1 MPEVMVAEQDAG
13 TLTEE
18 GAKFLDPTG
27 KLKAGIPMCPP
38 EGDAGTGMVAT
49 NSVKQRTGNVSAG
62 TSVFAMI
69 VLEKPLSKV
78 YGEIDMVT
86 TPVGSPVAMV
96 HANNCTSEINAW
108 VGLFREF
115 AELFG
120 MDISQNDLFEKL
132 FKVAMEG
139 DADCGDMMSYGYYSG
154 ENITDITEGRPLFV
168 RKPVSYTHLT
178 LPTILRV

>member
-1 MPEVMVAEQDAG
+1 MSFTFTAG
-13 TLTEE
+13 TS
-18 GAKFLDPTG
+18 KFNVSYT
-27 KLKAGIPMCPP
+27 ICF
-38 EGDAGTGMVAT
+38 
-49 NSVKQRTGNVSAG
+49 NVSAG
-62 TSVFAMI
+62 TSVFAMV
-69 VLEKPLSKV
+69 VLEDQLKAV
-78 YGEIDMVT
+78 YPEIDMVT

-139 DADCGDMMSYGYYSG
+139 DADCGDMMSYGYYS
-154 ENITDITEGRPLFV
+154 
-168 RKPVSYTHLT
+168 
-178 LPTILRV
+178 LPISQRAVHSL

>member
-1 MPEVMVAEQDAG
+1 MFLPVHLFFAMVVLEDQ
-13 TLTEE
+13 
-18 GAKFLDPTG
+18 
-27 KLKAGIPMCPP
+27 LKA
-38 EGDAGTGMVAT
+38 
-49 NSVKQRTGNVSAG
+49 
-62 TSVFAMI
+62 
-69 VLEKPLSKV
+69 V
-78 YGEIDMVT
+78 YPEIDMVT

-154 ENITDITEGRPLFV
+154 EKYYRYHRGP
-168 RKPVSYTHLT
+168 ST
-178 LPTILRV
+178 LCEKTNQPIQSC

>member
-1 MPEVMVAEQDAG
+1 MVVLEDQ
-13 TLTEE
+13 
-18 GAKFLDPTG
+18 
-27 KLKAGIPMCPP
+27 LKA
-38 EGDAGTGMVAT
+38 
-49 NSVKQRTGNVSAG
+49 
-62 TSVFAMI
+62 
-69 VLEKPLSKV
+69 V
-78 YGEIDMVT
+78 YPEIDMVT

-154 ENITDITEGRPLFV
+154 ENITDITEAVHSL
-168 RKPVSYTHLT
+168 
-178 LPTILRV
+178 